1 MGRLKEKEYMKEVG
15 VIRSLEDEVLSTER
29 SIRQEKATVPA
40 LLLTLLTVYTIP
52 MPLSK
57 LANLD
62 FCLLEFILIY
72 C

>member
-15 VIRSLEDEVLSTER
+15 VIHSLEDEVLSTER

-62 FCLLEFILIY
+62 LCLLEFILIY